1 MSPVFSIIMT
11 SFNYAPYI
19 GAAIES
25 VLTQS
30 FLDWELIIIDDCSTD
45 SSWEIIQNF
54 EDGRIKAFR
63 QSTNS
68 GACAAYNR
76 GLRTAKGQY
85 IASLDSDDIFLP
97 NKLERQFQFL
107 LNHPEV
113 DVCGSYVAEINKD
126 GKLNTSNE
134 GYSSWFNIQKEL
146 NNPENWLWENHLCHS
161 SVVIRSEAHKR
172 IGEFQIDLKF
182 TPDWQF
188 WIRALINNCCFS
200 VIDEPLVKY
209 RNHDNNITHQSPAD
223 VVWEHAETSVTYL
236 LPWLNNLGRKDLIE
250 KLIYGFIYNPAFM
263 DSQSIQ
269 FDLLKHKSSNSS
281 RLEVSITALQI
292 LISQIEKLK
301 LGNEW
306 LASQSA
312 AWEKAASQ
320 RDNSIANLEA
330 DLSASKAALQRIRG
344 HAGVRFINFFTQ
356 KKLF

>member
-1 MSPVFSIIMT
+1 MT

-54 EDGRIKAFR
+54 EDERIKAFR

-113 DVCGSYVAEINKD
+113 DVCGSYVAEINKE

-146 NNPENWLWENHLCHS
+146 NSFLFVHYRATNHGS
-161 SVVIRSEAHKR
+161 FAH
-172 IGEFQIDLKF
+172 DL
-182 TPDWQF
+182 
-188 WIRALINNCCFS
+188 
-200 VIDEPLVKY
+200 
-209 RNHDNNITHQSPAD
+209 
-223 VVWEHAETSVTYL
+223 
-236 LPWLNNLGRKDLIE
+236 
-250 KLIYGFIYNPAFM
+250 
-263 DSQSIQ
+263 
-269 FDLLKHKSSNSS
+269 
-281 RLEVSITALQI
+281 
-292 LISQIEKLK
+292 
-301 LGNEW
+301 
-306 LASQSA
+306 
-312 AWEKAASQ
+312 
-320 RDNSIANLEA
+320 
-330 DLSASKAALQRIRG
+330 
-344 HAGVRFINFFTQ
+344 NFFAKHT
-356 KKLF
+356 